1 MNYFEIYETPIS
13 GLKVLEKQ
21 PIKDARGFFE
31 RVFCQAS
38 LEFILQGKAVRQVNR
53 TLTLER
59 GTVRGMHFQYPPHA
73 EIKLVSCPR
82 GEVFDVA
89 VDLRAGSP
97 SFLQWHG
104 EVLSESN
111 HRSMLIPEGFAHGF
125 QSLSD
130 HCEMVYLHTAD
141 YFVKAEGAINA
152 LDPKLSINWPD
163 SISSRSER
171 DMQHVMLSEDFQGI
185 DVS

>member
-1 MNYFEIYETPIS
+1 MGHFEIYETPIS

-31 RVFCQAS
+31 RVFCQAL

-59 GTVRGMHFQYPPHA
+59 GTVRGMHFQHPPHA
-73 EIKLVSCPR
+73 EVKLVSCVR

-89 VDLRAGSP
+89 VDLREGSP
-97 SFLQWHG
+97 TFLQWHG

-111 HRSMLIPEGFAHGF
+111 HRTMVIPEGFAHGF
-125 QSLSD
+125 QTLTAN
-130 HCEMVYLHTAD
+130 CELLYFHTAE
-141 YFVKAEGAINA
+141 YRVESEGGINA
-152 LDPKLSINWPD
+152 TDPKIGINWPCRV
-163 SISSRSER
+163 STRSER
-171 DMQHVMLSEDFQGI
+171 DAGQAMLSDDFTGLR
-185 DVS
+185 VA